1 MTCELD
7 DGVTLADLEDDE
19 CVHCGH
25 AHIHVDGQGDGS
37 GFCDV
42 PVCSEPGCCNC
53 PCYNY
58 EKKGDM
64 K

>member
-1 MTCELD
+1 MTCGDLD
-7 DGVTLADLEDDE
+7 VPITELEDDE
-19 CVHCGH
+19 CIHCGH
-25 AHIHVDGQGDGS
+25 AHVDGQGDGS

-42 PVCSEPGCCNC
+42 AICGEPGCCNC